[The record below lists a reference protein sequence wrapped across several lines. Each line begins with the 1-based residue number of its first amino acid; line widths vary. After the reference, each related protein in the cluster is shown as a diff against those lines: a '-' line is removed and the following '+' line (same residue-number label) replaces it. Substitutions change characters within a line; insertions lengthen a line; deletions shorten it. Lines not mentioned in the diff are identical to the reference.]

1 MGCEQNANPMTS
13 QNEHPLVPW
22 VPALCY
28 ECPTNATVAALSA
41 VIHDAL
47 HGGVGGRSRPQRA
60 RGTPTPGGRA
70 GRRAGSRARGGGQ
83 GSVLDAVPRRRR
95 GLLTS
100 AALLPSPP
108 NTLSSGAR
116 PSLLPPR
123 VRPTPS
129 RGAARSGSRR
139 GGRGGRVTA
148 GRQPTRPAHPL
159 RPEMESTV
167 YALNLTLKEEQEEK
181 EIQSQE
187 LKDGPTD
194 MQKVRICSESGWV
207 PALFDEV
214 AIYFSD
220 EEWEVL
226 TEKQKAL
233 YREVMRMNYETVLSL
248 EFPFPKPDMIARLE
262 REEESPNSEEWQLQG
277 GPVTENEEC
286 DMKPPDWAVPMNPT
300 CQYPQPQHLDSFG
313 LHLPRDITELPEW
326 SEGYPFCMAMGF
338 PGYDLSADDIAGK
351 FQFSPGMRRSYNA
364 RFKLMVVEY
373 AESTN
378 NCQAAKQFG
387 VFEKNVR
394 DWRKVKPQ
402 LQNAHAMRRA
412 FRGPKNGRFALVDQ
426 RVAEY
431 VRYMQA
437 KGDPI
442 TREAVQLKALE
453 IAQEM
458 NIPEKGFKAS
468 LSWCRRMMR
477 RYDLSLRHKVPVPQH
492 LPEDLT
498 EKLVTYQ
505 RTVLALRRTHDYEVT
520 QMGNADETPICLE
533 VPSRVTVDNQG
544 EKPVLVKTPGREKLR
559 ITAMLGVLADGR
571 KLPPYIILR
580 GTYIPPGKFPSGMEI
595 RCHRYGWM
603 TEDLMQDWLEVV
615 WRRRT
620 GALPKQRG
628 MLILNGF
635 RGHATDSVKSCM
647 ESLNTDMVIIPGSL
661 TPQLQVLDVVV
672 YKPLNDSVRAQY
684 SNWLLAGNLAL
695 SPTGN
700 AKKPPLGLFLE
711 WVMVAWNSISSE
723 SIVQGFKKCHISSN
737 LEEEDD
743 ELWEIES
750 ELPGGEPPKEGDTDS
765 LTEGN

>member
-1 MGCEQNANPMTS
+1 MPDR
-13 QNEHPLVPW
+13 P
-22 VPALCY
+22 
-28 ECPTNATVAALSA
+28 
-41 VIHDAL
+41 
-47 HGGVGGRSRPQRA
+47 VGTTQS
-60 RGTPTPGGRA
+60 
-70 GRRAGSRARGGGQ
+70 
-83 GSVLDAVPRRRR
+83 
-95 GLLTS
+95 
-100 AALLPSPP
+100 
-108 NTLSSGAR
+108 N
-116 PSLLPPR
+116 
-123 VRPTPS
+123 
-129 RGAARSGSRR
+129 
-139 GGRGGRVTA
+139 
-148 GRQPTRPAHPL
+148 
-159 RPEMESTV
+159 MEST
-167 YALNLTLKEEQEEK
+167 AFPLNLTLKVEEREE
-181 EIQSQE
+181 EIQSPE
-187 LKDGPTD
+187 LEDGSTD
-194 MQKVRICSESGWV
+194 MQKVRICSEGSWV

-226 TEKQKAL
+226 TEPQKAL
-233 YREVMRMNYETVLSL
+233 YQEVMRMNYETVLSL
-248 EFPFPKPDMIARLE
+248 EFPFPKPDMISRLDG
-262 REEESPNSEEWQLQG
+262 EEESQNSDRWPLPG
-277 GPVTENEEC
+277 GSFAENEEA
-286 DMKPPDWAVPMNPT
+286 DVKPPDWAGPMHSASPFPP
-300 CQYPQPQHLDSFG
+300 PQPLDGFG
-313 LHLPRDITELPEW
+313 LRLPRDIAELPEW
-326 SEGYPFCMAMGF
+326 SEGYPFYMAMGF
-338 PGYDLSADDIAGK
+338 PGYDISADELAAK
-351 FQFSPGMRRSYNA
+351 FQFSRGMRRSYDA
-364 RFKLMVVEY
+364 GFKLMVVEF

-387 VFEKNVR
+387 VLEKNVR

-442 TREAVQLKALE
+442 TREAMQLKALE

-468 LSWCRRMMR
+468 LGWCRRMMR
-477 RYDLSLRHKVPVPQH
+477 RYDLSLRHKVPVPQQ

-505 RTVLALRRTHDYEVT
+505 RSVLALRRAHDYQVA

-544 EKPVLVKTPGREKLR
+544 EKPVLVKTPGREKLK

-620 GALPKQRG
+620 GAVPKQRG

-635 RGHATDSVKSCM
+635 RGHATDSVKSSM
-647 ESLNTDMVIIPGSL
+647 ESMNTDMVIIPGGL
-661 TPQLQVLDVVV
+661 TSQLQVLDVVV

-723 SIVQGFKKCHISSN
+723 SIVQGFKKCHISSS
-737 LEEEDD
+737 LDEEDD
-743 ELWEIES
+743 VLWEIEGELS
-750 ELPGGEPPKEGDTDS
+750 GGGELPPES
-765 LTEGN
+765 RTESN